1 MYILISY
8 HRLMLSLVDPPE
20 PPVEAFFLLPILA
33 FITKT
38 EITFFHRVSLSSHKA
53 FTYTWLSVK
62 SVKSVI
68 LHPHMYYKKNLCNRG
83 RWRAREGNGAC
94 IYGDGKSLTSPT
106 RLIGGII
113 APGQL

>member
-53 FTYTWLSVK
+53 FRYTWLSVK

-83 RWRAREGNGAC
+83 RSRAR
-94 IYGDGKSLTSPT
+94 
-106 RLIGGII
+106 
-113 APGQL
+113 GQWGVYIWGWEITDFTY